1 MANTIF
7 GTEHLGTVTE
17 ACHQTPGTNYPY
29 LDLPQQ
35 YPSEGQHWPYPLGS
49 YPDEISFPSDTHV
62 RYSDVWTSISGTGHI
77 DMTPEPNNGTSTMS
91 RVPNVLDNKEVFLY
105 ACALRQ
111 PPRAVRKPPWR
122 TRAKKLPYYRVD
134 SVCSVAP
141 AITYNRLTNSQ
152 QPHGLHQDPSTH
164 QGSAVDAELPPLRV
178 SSEVPLR
185 CTDSSCKVKDEVFK
199 SKAAHK

>member
-49 YPDEISFPSDTHV
+49 YPDEIFSPSDTHV
-62 RYSDVWTSISGTGHI
+62 RHSDAWTIISATGHI
-77 DMTPEPNNGTSTMS
+77 DMTPEPNNGTSTM
-91 RVPNVLDNKEVFLY
+91 
-105 ACALRQ
+105 
-111 PPRAVRKPPWR
+111 
-122 TRAKKLPYYRVD
+122 TR
-134 SVCSVAP
+134 VCSVAP
-141 AITYNRLTNSQ
+141 AITYTRLTNSQ

-164 QGSAVDAELPPLRV
+164 QDSAVDAELPPLRV
-178 SSEVPLR
+178 GSEVPLR
-185 CTDSSCKVKDEVFK
+185 CTDSSCKIKDEVFK
-199 SKAAHK
+199 SNAAHK